1 MTGTSADGVDCA
13 LLRLSGE
20 VSAPEWELL
29 AHRHDP
35 FPPALRERVQAATGP
50 RAGLRRTAR
59 LHVALAEVCARS
71 LAALFEQAGTARESI
86 AAVGLHGQTVFHDPG
101 GPDPVSLQ
109 IGSATV
115 VAERLGVPVVHDFR
129 SRDVAAGGQGAP
141 LVPFADA
148 VLLRRPDRE
157 RITQNLG
164 GIGNLTWLPAGRG
177 LEGVSG
183 FDTGPGNLVLDGLVR
198 RGTGG
203 RLACDQDGRLAASGR
218 VVDTLLEEWLGHPFL
233 ARRPPRSAGR
243 EQWGE
248 AFTAGVWE
256 QWGERRP
263 LADLLA
269 TAAAFTVECIARS
282 VADFLPAA
290 AGLREVILSGG
301 GARNPVLREGIAAR
315 LAPARTLLSNELGLP
330 LEAKEAV
337 AFAVLADAHLQG
349 VPAGLPAV
357 TGARHPTVLGSLVP
371 GAPGRAGADRGAR
384 WEP

>member
-13 LLRLSGE
+13 LLRLTGE
-20 VSAPEWELL
+20 VPAPEWELL

-35 FPPALRERVQAATGP
+35 FPPALRERLLAATGP

-59 LHVALAEVCARS
+59 LHVALAEACARS
-71 LAALFEQAGTARESI
+71 LAALFTQAGTAPEAV

-101 GPDPVSLQ
+101 GPDPVSFQ
-109 IGSATV
+109 IGSAAV

-148 VLLRRPDRE
+148 MLLRRPEVE
-157 RITQNLG
+157 RIAQNLG

-177 LEGVSG
+177 LEGVIG

-198 RGTGG
+198 RGTGS
-203 RLACDQDGRLAASGR
+203 RLAYDEDGRLAASGR
-218 VVDTLLEEWLGHPFL
+218 VVEDLLEEWLGHPFL

-248 AFTAGVWE
+248 TFVAAVWE
-256 QWGERRP
+256 EWGERRP

-269 TAAAFTVECIARS
+269 TAAAFTVECIARA
-282 VADFLPAA
+282 VADFLPAP
-290 AGLREVILSGG
+290 AGPREVILSGG

-315 LAPARTLLSNELGLP
+315 LAPARTLLSDELGLP

-337 AFAVLADAHLQG
+337 AFAVLADAHLHG

-371 GAPGRAGADRGAR
+371 GTPGRSGTGQGG
-384 WEP
+384 